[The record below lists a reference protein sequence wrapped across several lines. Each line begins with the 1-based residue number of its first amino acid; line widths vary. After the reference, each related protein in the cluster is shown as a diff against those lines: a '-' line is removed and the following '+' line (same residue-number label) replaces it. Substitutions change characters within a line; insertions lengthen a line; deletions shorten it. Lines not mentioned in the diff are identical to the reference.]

1 MYQNDKR
8 TVLTLD
14 AGGTNFVFSAIR
26 GNEVIVEALNLPAET
41 KDLQKCLDTLIVG
54 FEKIRDELKF
64 QGYADPVAI
73 SFAFPGPADY
83 DNGII
88 GDLPNFSAFKG
99 GVALGPYLEK
109 KFRIPVFI
117 NNDGNLFAYGE
128 ALAGAL
134 PQINGELQVQKCN
147 RQYKNLIGITF
158 GTGFGAGVVIEN
170 KLLKGDN
177 GCGGDIWVFRNK
189 LNPGMIAEE
198 NVSIRAIVREYKRL
212 ANDESC
218 TLTPKDIFNIA
229 EGNIDG
235 NRAAAV
241 KSFELFGEAAG
252 DSLAYMLTVI
262 DGIIV
267 LGGGIVGAA
276 KYIVPAMMKELRST
290 LTAFDTSIYN
300 RLQMEIYD
308 LNNEDER
315 GCFFTDK
322 TSEIKLPRTNEVVR
336 YCSSKQTAVVISSIG
351 TNTAVSLGAYAFALS
366 KLDETLNK

>member
-1 MYQNDKR
+1 MYQYDKR
-8 TVLTLD
+8 IVLTLD
-14 AGGTNFVFSAIR
+14 AGGTNFVFSAIQ
-26 GNEVIVEALNLPAET
+26 GNREIVNALNLPAET
-41 KDLQKCLDTLIVG
+41 KDLQKCLDTLVRG
-54 FEKIRDELKF
+54 FEEIWSVLNSENKEN
-64 QGYADPVAI
+64 PVAI

-83 DNGII
+83 ENGVI

-99 GVALGPYLEK
+99 GVALGPYLER
-109 KFRIPVFI
+109 KFKIPVFI

-134 PQINGELQVQKCN
+134 PQINRELKEQKCN

-158 GTGFGAGVVIEN
+158 GTGFGSGVVVDN
-170 KLLKGDN
+170 KLLCGDN

-189 LNPGMIAEE
+189 LNTTMIAEE

-212 ANDESC
+212 SNDENA
-218 TLTPKDIFNIA
+218 TFTPKTIFDIA
-229 EGNIDG
+229 EGKSEG
-235 NRAAAV
+235 NKNAAI

-276 KYIVPAMMKELRST
+276 KYILPAMMKEMRST
-290 LTAFDTSIYN
+290 LTSFDGSIYN
-300 RLQMEIYD
+300 RLEMDIYNIND
-308 LNNEDER
+308 ADER
-315 GCFFTDK
+315 AEFFIDK
-322 TSEIKLPRTNEVVR
+322 TKEVKIPDSNDVIR
-336 YCSSKQTAVVISSIG
+336 YRSSKQVAVMISSIG

-366 KLDETLNK
+366 KLDECLD